1 MTKKIERNKI
11 NDLSS
16 SEMLSIFAN
25 LTFINDQIWDPL
37 TWHDKYKLWFMCDAQ
52 QKPYFSTYQKFI
64 IWNQMMFHT
73 YRFWGIER
81 KLDDA
86 KPSFPRR

>member
-25 LTFINDQIWDPL
+25 LTFIND
-37 TWHDKYKLWFMCDAQ
+37 
-52 QKPYFSTYQKFI
+52 
-64 IWNQMMFHT
+64 
-73 YRFWGIER
+73 
-81 KLDDA
+81 
-86 KPSFPRR
+86 